1 MSARTWRLTIP
12 ALTLLVLF
20 AGACGETPDTS
31 TDTSDTDDTGTDT
44 TGGVDGPTW
53 NTSVADI
60 FAARCSICHGWA
72 LDYALVTVETEQ
84 LQFKIENGHGGLSDE
99 ELAEIVLWL
108 DNGAPR

>member
-1 MSARTWRLTIP
+1 MSARTWLLTIP
-12 ALTLLVLF
+12 AVMLLVLF
-20 AGACGETPDTS
+20 AGACGDDPDTS
-31 TDTSDTDDTGTDT
+31 TDASDTQMDT
-44 TGGVDGPTW
+44 TGGVDGPSW
-53 NTSVADI
+53 DAGVADI

-72 LDYALVTVETEQ
+72 LDYALVTVETEK